1 MGDQLNRVIVG
12 LALKSELYNKRA
24 NPALVALYV
33 RPDLD
38 AIEDLHD
45 RLLASPDHV
54 DREVAFW
61 LELALEQP
69 PIPLDLEDVR
79 TELTEMEVLLYDLVL
94 RADSASQ
101 GSLNDWMNYLANV
114 PQSLQDGRGLDAK
127 VLMSLAVQSSRSEA
141 VERRK
146 RDPLVRYRIEILQKE
161 TARLFEVIKRIPL
174 RLHVADERVDALEQ
188 VQDILID
195 ALRQANRPDASAEL
209 NDALRYPIQKL
220 EAAQR
225 HLMHPDLQSD
235 LVKRET
241 VIACEYLAQHLRS
254 MPPTAHRDWMKRLLD
269 KTQRF
274 LQTLDTP
281 PFTSE

>member
-1 MGDQLNRVIVG
+1 MG

-24 NPALVALYV
+24 TPALVALYA
-33 RPDLD
+33 RPNLD

-141 VERRK
+141 VERWK
-146 RDPLVRYRIEILQKE
+146 RDPLARYRIEILQKE

-174 RLHVADERVDALEQ
+174 RLHVADERVDALEE

-195 ALRQANRPDASAEL
+195 ALRQANRPDAPADL

-220 EAAQR
+220 EASQR

-235 LVKRET
+235 LAKRET
-241 VIACEYLAQHLRS
+241 AIACEYLAQHLRS
-254 MPPTAHRDWMKRLLD
+254 MPPTAHQDWMKRLLD

-274 LQTLDTP
+274 LQTLDAP

>member
-1 MGDQLNRVIVG
+1 
-12 LALKSELYNKRA
+12 
-24 NPALVALYV
+24 
-33 RPDLD
+33 
-38 AIEDLHD
+38 
-45 RLLASPDHV
+45 
-54 DREVAFW
+54 
-61 LELALEQP
+61 
-69 PIPLDLEDVR
+69 
-79 TELTEMEVLLYDLVL
+79 
-94 RADSASQ
+94 
-101 GSLNDWMNYLANV
+101 
-114 PQSLQDGRGLDAK
+114 
-127 VLMSLAVQSSRSEA
+127 VQSSRSEA

-269 KTQRF
+269 KTPRF